1 MIISNC
7 KINLGLN
14 IISKRDDGY
23 HELDMIIAPISFGDE
38 ITIACHDEIG
48 ELDFRIKDDLIP
60 IDKSNTVTKAYN
72 EYFGHSNK
80 EKKRVTVYLEKK
92 VPRQAGLGG
101 GSSNAGFLLTELN
114 KKYKFYS
121 KDEMLVIAKKV
132 GADVPFFIDNK
143 TSRVSGIGEK
153 ISFLEN
159 NIKEKILLVKPTYIG
174 VSTRLAFSL
183 YGENTNELKVSNL
196 DNIEKAIK
204 DGNVL
209 ELEKNIENTLEQ
221 IVLQNN
227 MKLAKFKVEIESLYG
242 KKFFMSGSGSTFFT
256 FISKQEES
264 EIRKKM
270 NYRISRKYFTRITRF
285 L

>member
-38 ITIACHDEIG
+38 ITITCHDEIG

-72 EYFGHSNK
+72 EYFGYSNK

-227 MKLAKFKVEIESLYG
+227 MKLAKFKAEIESLYG

>member
-38 ITIACHDEIG
+38 ITITCHDEIG

-72 EYFGHSNK
+72 EYFGYSNK

-270 NYRISRKYFTRITRF
+270 NYRISRKHFTRITRF

>member
-1 MIISNC
+1 
-7 KINLGLN
+7 
-14 IISKRDDGY
+14 
-23 HELDMIIAPISFGDE
+23 
-38 ITIACHDEIG
+38 
-48 ELDFRIKDDLIP
+48 
-60 IDKSNTVTKAYN
+60 SNTVTKAYN

>member
-38 ITIACHDEIG
+38 ITITCHDEIG

-72 EYFGHSNK
+72 EYFGYSNK